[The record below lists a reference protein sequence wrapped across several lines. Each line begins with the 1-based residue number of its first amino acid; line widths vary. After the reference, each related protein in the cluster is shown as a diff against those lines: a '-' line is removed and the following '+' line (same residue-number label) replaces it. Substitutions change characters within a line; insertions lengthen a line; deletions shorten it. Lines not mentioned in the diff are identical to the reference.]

1 MRIEEKEYIMVSNDE
16 IKHLGWLS
24 RLELTDE
31 EIIRYESQI
40 KEIIGYLDKLDSISL
55 GEIEPLH
62 SKKEFSEL
70 RKDHA
75 ESFKGDVLELARK
88 IKDGFVKGP
97 RMV

>member
-1 MRIEEKEYIMVSNDE
+1 MVSNDE

-24 RLELTDE
+24 RLELTDG
-31 EIIRYESQI
+31 EIIKYAYQI

-55 GEIEPLH
+55 AEIEPLH

-70 RKDHA
+70 RKDNA
-75 ESFKGDVLELARK
+75 ESFETDVLVPANKR
-88 IKDGFVKGP
+88 KDGFVKGP

>member
-1 MRIEEKEYIMVSNDE
+1 MVSNDE

-24 RLELTDE
+24 RLELTDG
-31 EIIRYESQI
+31 EIIKYAYQI

-55 GEIEPLH
+55 AEIEPLY

-70 RKDHA
+70 RKDNA
-75 ESFKGDVLELARK
+75 ESFETDVLVPANKR
-88 IKDGFVKGP
+88 KDGFVKGP